1 MKKVNIHEAKSQLS
15 KYIAAALR
23 GEEVVIHKAGEPLVV
38 LTPWQKNSEK
48 RKGGQWRNKVK
59 MSADFDAPLPAEIL
73 KGFQGANE

>member
-1 MKKVNIHEAKSQLS
+1 MKKVNIHEAKTQLS

-38 LTPWQKNSEK
+38 LTPWRKGSKK

-59 MSADFDAPLPAEIL
+59 ISADFDAPLPAEIL